1 MADFMVKYSRTLLLQ
16 APLGQP
22 KVFLIKVGVLISGIV
37 LYHLCSRDRLC
48 VVSQLKEKSSSLG
61 TPVTEGL
68 HYGDGATASQQT
80 EALKT
85 MFVRLYCCVLYMSKT
100 YSYVDAYGILYR
112 ISSIWRLSSTFCC
125 KGSYVNSPYV

>member
-37 LYHLCSRDRLC
+37 LDRLC

-125 KGSYVNSPYV
+125 KDSYVNPPYV